1 MSSMEQWRL
10 EPRWIAEKSKWPK
23 PCVAGPDDE
32 VLNTVRV
39 SIVSVNAA
47 LIEYPW
53 WTRISIWTRLV
64 GLGERILS
72 WKMKDISRTVLE
84 ERSECLLYRIVQE
97 SLFSVEINMLKQG
110 RQLMS
115 SSKLYRFNPFLD
127 KQGLLWVGGRW
138 QETTWDFETR
148 HPIFLGKHYIT
159 ESMVQYHHRK
169 CFHAGVEA
177 LLSFLR
183 KKFWTIGSR
192 RLARSVKNR
201 CVTCCRFD
209 GHPCAEMTAPLPGS
223 RVNLVRPFYSCGIDY
238 AGPLLARVSNHGE
251 RCKVWIALFVCAQTR
266 AVHLEIVETL
276 TTEDFLL
283 AYRRFVGRRGKPYEI
298 ISDNAAMLTA
308 SRMLSVLWSF
318 IPPASPWFG
327 GFYERLVKAVKLPLK
342 KVLGRSMVWK
352 KELETLLVE
361 IEALV
366 NSRPLT
372 HVPGDD
378 DLGQPLTPAMLMGNF
393 FIGEPHSPEEEQR
406 TSPISLRRAEASSRI
421 KYLRDVK
428 EHLSNRWRT
437 EYVAQLRLFNHKK
450 GQNVSQ
456 GDVVLLVDSKKKRS
470 DWSLGLVKK
479 VFLGRDNK
487 IRVVEVKVGNAVF
500 VRSVHCL
507 IPLELSS

>member
-1 MSSMEQWRL
+1 MALAAEARTFSWVVNRVSVIEDISNRLNMTWRHCPGSINPADLPSRGGKMSSMEQWRL
-10 EPRWIAEKSKWPK
+10 EPRWIAEKGKWPK

-39 SIVSVNAA
+39 SVVSVNAA

-64 GLGERILS
+64 GLGARILS

-84 ERSECLLYRIVQE
+84 ERSECLLYQIVQE

-127 KQGLLWVGGRW
+127 KQGLLRVGGRW

-148 HPIFLGKHYIT
+148 HPILLGKPYIT
-159 ESMVQYHHRK
+159 EVMVRYHHKK
-169 CFHAGVEA
+169 CFLAGVEA
-177 LLSFLR
+177 LRSFLR
-183 KKFWTIGSR
+183 KKFWIIGSR

-201 CVTCCRFD
+201 CVTCRRFD
-209 GHPCAEMTAPLPGS
+209 GQPCAEMIAPLPGS

-251 RCKVWIALFVCAQTR
+251 RC
-266 AVHLEIVETL
+266 E
-276 TTEDFLL
+276 
-283 AYRRFVGRRGKPYEI
+283 
-298 ISDNAAMLTA
+298 TA
-308 SRMLSVLWSF
+308 SRMLFVQWSF

-342 KVLGRSMVWK
+342 KVLRRSMEWK

-393 FIGEPHSPEEEQR
+393 FVGEPHSPEEEHR
-406 TSPISLRRAEASSRI
+406 TSPISLRRAEASSLI
-421 KYLRDVK
+421 KYLRDVN

-450 GQNVSQ
+450 GQ
-456 GDVVLLVDSKKKRS
+456 DVR
-470 DWSLGLVKK
+470 G
-479 VFLGRDNK
+479 
-487 IRVVEVKVGNAVF
+487 
-500 VRSVHCL
+500 
-507 IPLELSS
+507 